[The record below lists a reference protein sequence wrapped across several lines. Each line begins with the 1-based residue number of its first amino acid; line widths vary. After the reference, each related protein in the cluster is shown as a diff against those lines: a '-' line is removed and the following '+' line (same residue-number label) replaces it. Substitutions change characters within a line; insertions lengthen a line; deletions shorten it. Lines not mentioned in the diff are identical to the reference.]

1 MSESRN
7 SSRSKWYSGLLQLH
21 LGTAMN
27 DDQRIT
33 KIQQA
38 RTSEEL
44 DRATDGYQKQVV
56 LAHPTLQTN
65 NAFNASMQRGQYFHA
80 LGDVKRASRAGA
92 DKYQDVIRVLEKASE
107 KQLSMKMF

>member
-1 MSESRN
+1 
-7 SSRSKWYSGLLQLH
+7 
-21 LGTAMN
+21 MN

-33 KIQQA
+33 KILQA

-44 DRATDGYQKQVV
+44 DRATDGYQKQVII
-56 LAHPTLQTN
+56 AHPALQTN
-65 NAFNASMQRGQYFHA
+65 NAFNSSMQRGQYFHA
-80 LGDVKRASRAGA
+80 LGDVRRASRAGG